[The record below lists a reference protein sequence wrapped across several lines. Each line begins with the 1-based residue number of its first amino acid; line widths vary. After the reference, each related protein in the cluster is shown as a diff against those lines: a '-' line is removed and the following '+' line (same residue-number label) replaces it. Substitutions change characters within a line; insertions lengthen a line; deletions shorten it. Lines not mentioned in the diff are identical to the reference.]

1 MGMLFGT
8 LVFVC
13 LLSSVCSVSPAP
25 HPADEC
31 SMSSKQR
38 SFRLITT
45 CNSTTLKKKQLV
57 EIRSSTTTLYLP
69 VLYVLA
75 FIVGLPSNLLAL
87 WVLVFRTK
95 RLPSTTLLINL
106 TVADCLLLLVL
117 PFRIVYHFRGNNWE
131 LGEPFCRV
139 VMAVFYGNMYGS
151 VLCLAF
157 VALDR
162 YMALVH
168 PFAAK
173 TLRSQRTAVCMA
185 AVVWVVVLAA
195 MLPLLVSQ
203 QTFKLNE
210 PNITTCHD
218 VLDSDFQQNF
228 LLPYFVTLFTSCFL
242 LPFLV
247 ILYCHSAVLHTL
259 LAEGKR
265 YGHAVCVTVL
275 VLLVFI
281 MCLLPSNILLLIH
294 YIKKSDDLYL
304 PYMFTLA
311 ISTFNSCIDPFIF
324 YYVSA
329 EFREKTRSALSCSR
343 DSRDKP
349 SSLGTNAS
357 YSSSSSGLRSKVT
370 LLSISRR
377 QGTSEM
383 V

>member
-1 MGMLFGT
+1 TESNLNSPT
-8 LVFVC
+8 LTQK
-13 LLSSVCSVSPAP
+13 P
-25 HPADEC
+25 
-31 SMSSKQR
+31 
-38 SFRLITT
+38 
-45 CNSTTLKKKQLV
+45 NSDRKS
-57 EIRSSTTTLYLP
+57 IRSSTTTLYLP
-69 VLYVLA
+69 VLYLLA

-173 TLRSQRTAVCMA
+173 TLRSQRTAVCMT

-281 MCLLPSNILLLIH
+281 VCLLPSNILLLIH

-329 EFREKTRSALSCSR
+329 EFREMTRSALSCSR
-343 DSRDKP
+343 ESEYKM
-349 SSLGTNAS
+349 ST
-357 YSSSSSGLRSKVT
+357 RST
-370 LLSISRR
+370 ADI
-377 QGTSEM
+377 
-383 V
+383 